1 MITIYCCNAHSAEI
15 DDFGNYGYY
24 YAEEPTNLQ
33 WAYIL
38 NVNKNNGS
46 IATFAHSEST
56 SVLREFF
63 IKPHLDNEGYIK
75 VYGKFSL
82 EHDGEKIDY
91 ELVDKRVFKKEL
103 L

>member
-1 MITIYCCNAHSAEI
+1 MITIYCCNLYSKEI
-15 DDFGNYGYY
+15 DDFGNYGCH
-24 YAEEPTNLQ
+24 YALEPTNLQ
-33 WAYIL
+33 WDYIL
-38 NVNKNNGS
+38 NVNKNNGC

-63 IKPHLDNEGYIK
+63 IKPHLNNEGYIK

-82 EHDGEKIDY
+82 EHNGEKIDY
-91 ELVDKRVFKKEL
+91 ELVDKRVLKKEL

>member
-15 DDFGNYGYY
+15 DDFGNYGYH

-33 WAYIL
+33 WDYIL

-63 IKPHLDNEGYIK
+63 IKPHLDKEGYIK
-75 VYGKFSL
+75 EYGKFSL
-82 EHDGEKIDY
+82 RLLGFTIEY
-91 ELVDKRVFKKEL
+91 ELVDKRAFNKEL